1 MVTILHV
8 IPNLALAGAET
19 MCTSLVLG
27 LKSTGKYNVI
37 VVSLFDYHS
46 SLTEKMEK
54 NGIKVIYLYK
64 KKGIDVSMVGRLVK
78 VMRDYKVDIVH
89 THRHVMQY
97 VIPAAILANVKFR
110 VHTVHSV
117 AKGELGKI
125 QRIFAYFFYKFNK
138 VIPVAISPVV
148 KTTVLEEYNL
158 KSNNVP
164 MICNGADI
172 RNCTKKT
179 DYQISE
185 NVRILHVG
193 RLTDVKNQDLL
204 IRAIKVL
211 ADRGYSNIS
220 LDLYGAG
227 EKEAEYKELAEAL
240 SVSDFVNFKGV
251 SDNIYPVMA
260 EADIFVLPSKYEGM
274 PMTLIEAMG
283 TALPIIASRVGG
295 IPDMIDDGKE
305 GILIDANLDE
315 LVSALQCLIENPILR
330 SKYGKNAYL
339 KSKLFSSDVMVGKYS
354 DLYEKLILNEKKI

>member
-97 VIPAAILANVKFR
+97 AIPAAILAKVKFR

-158 KSNNVP
+158 KPSSVP

-172 RNCTKKT
+172 GNCIPKT

-185 NVRILHVG
+185 KVRILHVG
-193 RLTDVKNQDLL
+193 RMTDVKNQDLL

-211 ADRGYSNIS
+211 TDRGYSNIS

-227 EKEAEYKELAEAL
+227 EKELEYKELAEAL
-240 SVSDFVNFKGV
+240 SVSDFVNFKGL
-251 SDNIYPVMA
+251 SDNIYPIMA
-260 EADIFVLPSKYEGM
+260 KADIFVLPSKYEGM

-295 IPDMIDDGKE
+295 VPDMIEDEKD
-305 GILIDANLDE
+305 GILIDANLDG
-315 LVSALQCLIENPILR
+315 LVNALEQLVEDQSLR
-330 SKYGKNAYL
+330 IKYGKNAYM
-339 KSKLFSSDVMVGKYS
+339 KSKMFSSDVMVEKYS